1 MELEN
6 DLKIL
11 KLYPSSDVTYPN
23 FLGKTY
29 NYHINYDVWDKIAGD
44 KVLLENINVN
54 LSKYDV
60 VFLPMVKRWETSPT
74 LRKFVNKLKNSNI
87 KTVLFDNDS
96 CYRSFN
102 QDVYDKIDLI
112 LYRDLDKN
120 KNKPNTSSMWH
131 PWSIDTSLYTPVY
144 GNSTIS
150 LNCSVSSHYPLR
162 KQISKIIKHTNHKGK
177 EYIKCLQN
185 SAASIHTDSP
195 LVPMVR
201 AKALEIAACGT
212 QIISNRTE
220 KMDYFF
226 PDDLILYFDNIED
239 FKNLISNYT
248 PNIETQKKLRQIVES
263 KHDNK
268 VRAKEIIDKIKEIL

>member
-23 FLGKTY
+23 FLGKKY
-29 NYHINYDVWDKIAGD
+29 NYHINYGVWDKIEGD
-44 KVLLENINVN
+44 KILLENTNVN
-54 LSKYDV
+54 LTKYDV
-60 VFLPMVKRWETSPT
+60 VFLPMVKRWENPPNI
-74 LRKFVNKLKNSNI
+74 RKFINKIKVSGI

-120 KNKPNTSSMWH
+120 KNKPNTESMWH

-144 GNSTIS
+144 GNNNIS
-150 LNCSVSSHYPLR
+150 FNCSVNRFYPLR
-162 KQISKIIKHTNHKGK
+162 QQISKIIKNTNYQGK

-185 SAASIHTDSP
+185 SAASIHTDST

-201 AKALEIAACGT
+201 AKALEMAACGA

-226 PDDLILYFDNIED
+226 PDDLILYFNGIED
-239 FKNLISNYT
+239 LKKLISNYT
-248 PNIETQKKLRQIVES
+248 PNVESQKKLRRIVET

-268 VRAKEIIDKIKEIL
+268 IRAMEIIDAIKKIL